1 MGVEASHTRAA
12 GSGSEHVRASL
23 SGAGGLLEA
32 SRESPPLSP
41 RACEAPRLPWLL
53 GLGVWGGQR
62 GYHLLCLLVSC
73 CVSPS
78 VSVSLAVSVSF

>member
-1 MGVEASHTRAA
+1 MRVGAPNTRAA
-12 GSGSEHVRASL
+12 GSGSERIRASL

-32 SRESPPLSP
+32 SKEGPPLPP
-41 RACEAPRLPWLL
+41 RACEAPPLPWLL

-62 GYHLLCLLVSC
+62 GYHLLCLLASC
-73 CVSPS
+73 CISPS